1 MKPQKK
7 QLKINRHTSAIA
19 AAEKSFL
26 RTNKIL
32 IPSTISKTRNT
43 KPGLLVFFM
52 LVCYS
57 GFSQAADTVKGG
69 ELYRLHCALCH
80 GVSGVNIMPNAPN
93 FARGESML
101 QPDLTLLASIKNGKD
116 AMPSYNGILSDQD
129 ILDVIVYL
137 RTLN

>member
-7 QLKINRHTSAIA
+7 QLKISRRTAAIA
-19 AAEKSFL
+19 AAEILCL
-26 RTNKIL
+26 RTCKIL
-32 IPSTISKTRNT
+32 TLSKISIIRRSI
-43 KPGLLVFFM
+43 PGLLVFFL
-52 LVCYS
+52 LVSYS

-69 ELYRLHCALCH
+69 ELYKVHCALCH

-101 QPDLTLLASIKNGKD
+101 QPDLSLLASIKNGKA